1 MKVRV
6 YTISLLGVA
15 TLLSHPKPS
24 FAQGSAGPAKGW
36 LVIHGGGNLTNE
48 VKERV
53 VALAGGAGA
62 RFVMIP
68 TALPD
73 GQIAGRSAN
82 FAKLL
87 EIRNYTELHTR
98 DRDRANSDAFVDP
111 LRHASGVW
119 IDGGRQWRLVNAYLG
134 TAVEREIKAL
144 LDRGGVVFG
153 SSAGASIQA
162 SFLVRGSPGTASNPD
177 GDNTI
182 MMAPGYEVGFG
193 FLRNSAIDQHVDARG
208 RETDLDPVISAHPDL
223 LGIGI
228 DQSAAIIVHDD
239 SLFVVGGQVGIHD
252 GKKHVGG
259 GTYFLLSSRQSYNLK
274 NRATEPQEKL
284 PLSLTVATASRSPK
298 EGGAGFTTVGRG
310 VLQSQENSE
319 SERIEYQCDVA
330 LYSIGNN
337 AYPARPDGPHKIRI
351 LAREVNTDKLS
362 EHICS
367 Y

>member
-1 MKVRV
+1 MRRLALL
-6 YTISLLGVA
+6 SLLLFV
-15 TLLSHPKPS
+15 TIPIR
-24 FAQGSAGPAKGW
+24 AQKSVQIKGW

-53 VALAGGAGA
+53 VALAGGQQA

-68 TALPD
+68 TAMPD
-73 GQIAGRSAN
+73 AQIPGRSAE
-82 FAKLL
+82 FARALG
-87 EIRNYTELHTR
+87 IQNYAELHTR

-111 LRHASGVW
+111 LRHSSGVW
-119 IDGGRQWRLVNAYLG
+119 IDGGRQWRLVNAYDG

-162 SFLVRGSPGTASNPD
+162 SFLVRGSPGTPNNPD

-193 FLRNSAIDQHVDARG
+193 LLPNSAIDQHVDARG
-208 RETDLDPVISAHPDL
+208 REIDLDPVIVAHPEL

-239 SLFVVGGQVGIHD
+239 SFFVVGGQVAVHD
-252 GKKHVGG
+252 GKKHIGG
-259 GTYFLLSSRQSYNLK
+259 ASYFLLSSGQAYNLK
-274 NRATEPQEKL
+274 TRTIVLQQKL
-284 PLSLTVATASRSPK
+284 PMTLTVTSASRTPRAS
-298 EGGAGFTTVGRG
+298 GMGSSTIGVGQLESR
-310 VLQSQENSE
+310 ETSE
-319 SERIEYQCDVA
+319 SERINYQCAVS

-337 AYPARPDGPHKIRI
+337 VYQAHPDGPHRLKVE
-351 LAREVNTDKLS
+351 AREVDSDKLS
-362 EHICS
+362 EYSCT